1 MPYLGLCPGPR
12 PRRPPSVPGPTQL
25 PPQRAAP
32 SAAQRPGPARQWHR
46 GQESEDPLNVPRAP
60 AHPQPWAEWRQYL
73 PWTLLFLGGALS
85 RGAGSGGRHG
95 GSGPRCQG
103 TGNAVS
109 SARPQLVGLAASG
122 RPQRAEL
129 RRGSKG
135 SPSRLAPPPPRP
147 RALGGRRLSRAPSRE
162 PRGAGVSAGT
172 GVRGL
177 ELGIYSFVLPRF
189 VRL

>member
-1 MPYLGLCPGPR
+1 M
-12 PRRPPSVPGPTQL
+12 PGPTQL

-32 SAAQRPGPARQWHR
+32 SAAQRPGPARQRHR

-122 RPQRAEL
+122 APSGRSSGGGARGAAAAW
-129 RRGSKG
+129 RR
-135 SPSRLAPPPPRP
+135 PRP
-147 RALGGRRLSRAPSRE
+147 GALGGRPLIPSQPRDRGSPAGPASLRAQ
-162 PRGAGVSAGT
+162 GCGVWSWESILLYYH
-172 GVRGL
+172 VSCDCSSL
-177 ELGIYSFVLPRF
+177 WHHCN
-189 VRL
+189 